1 MSNMWLSDLIR
12 LSANTDI
19 IIQNFIGEEIDRFQR
34 DDDKGYL
41 DGYDKYLV
49 DSFWVEDGAI
59 VVRVTIG
66 RS

>member
-19 IIQNFIGEEIDRFQR
+19 IIQNFIGEEIDRFLWDR
-34 DDDKGYL
+34 DKEHLGD
-41 DGYDKYLV
+41 YDKYLV

-59 VVRVTIG
+59 VARVIIG

>member
-1 MSNMWLSDLIR
+1 MWLADLIR

-19 IIQNFIGEEIDRFQR
+19 IIQNFIGEEIDRFLWDR
-34 DDDKGYL
+34 DKEYL
-41 DGYDKYLV
+41 GDYDKYLV

-59 VVRVTIG
+59 VARVIIG